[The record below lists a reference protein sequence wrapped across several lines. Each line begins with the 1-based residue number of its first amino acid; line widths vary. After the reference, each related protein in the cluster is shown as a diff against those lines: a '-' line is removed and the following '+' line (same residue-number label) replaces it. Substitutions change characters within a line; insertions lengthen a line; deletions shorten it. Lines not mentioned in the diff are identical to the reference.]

1 MGSKLADIHSWIDD
15 LSRGK
20 RIWNYEVI
28 CPATTIMTGDNVS
41 KKDLAA
47 FWGAD
52 PVHLTRQG
60 FEKLG
65 EQLSEKVAA
74 HTHKKRPREEGQEAS
89 PHQQPRLQSDGRL
102 HGVSKSDT
110 FASHWEASSGSRDQH
125 KRTGGQ
131 SSPNR
136 KKN

>member
-1 MGSKLADIHSWIDD
+1 MGSKLAEIHSWIDD
-15 LSRGK
+15 FARGK
-20 RIWNYEVI
+20 RIKNYEVI
-28 CPATTIMTGDNVS
+28 CLATTIMTRDNVS

-52 PVHLTRQG
+52 PVHLTKQG
-60 FEKLG
+60 YEKLG

-74 HTHKKRPREEGQEAS
+74 CKHKKQPREEGQETS
-89 PHQQPRLQSDGRL
+89 THQRPLLLSDGRL
-102 HGVSKSDT
+102 HGVSDT
-110 FASHWEASSGSRDQH
+110 FASRWEASSGSRDQH

>member
-28 CPATTIMTGDNVS
+28 CPATTIMTRDNVS

-60 FEKLG
+60 YEKLA
-65 EQLSEKVAA
+65 E
-74 HTHKKRPREEGQEAS
+74 
-89 PHQQPRLQSDGRL
+89 
-102 HGVSKSDT
+102 
-110 FASHWEASSGSRDQH
+110 
-125 KRTGGQ
+125 
-131 SSPNR
+131 
-136 KKN
+136 